1 MLGKL
6 VKAFF
11 YMIAFIIAF
20 GVLAA
25 AMALCII
32 IPAILFLDF
41 LPWSII
47 VLYVLFVGYQVG
59 KQDKQQGVKENG

>member
-11 YMIAFIIAF
+11 YMVAFIIAF

-25 AMALCII
+25 AMTLCVIL
-32 IPAILFLDF
+32 PVILFFEF

-59 KQDKQQGVKENG
+59 KQDKQ

>member
-6 VKAFF
+6 IAAFI

-25 AMALCII
+25 AMTLCVIL
-32 IPAILFLDF
+32 PVILFFEF
-41 LPWSII
+41 LPWSFI
-47 VLYVLFVGYQVG
+47 VLYVLFVGYQLG
-59 KQDKQQGVKENG
+59 KPSN

>member
-25 AMALCII
+25 VMTLCVIF
-32 IPAILFLDF
+32 PVILFFEF

-47 VLYVLFVGYQVG
+47 VLYVLFVGYQIG
-59 KQDKQQGVKENG
+59 KPSN